1 MKEEAIKN
9 NWPLKIEVGLMVL
22 VPTLL
27 MKISR
32 VRLQ

>member
-9 NWPLKIEVGLMVL
+9 NWPLKIEVGLIGS